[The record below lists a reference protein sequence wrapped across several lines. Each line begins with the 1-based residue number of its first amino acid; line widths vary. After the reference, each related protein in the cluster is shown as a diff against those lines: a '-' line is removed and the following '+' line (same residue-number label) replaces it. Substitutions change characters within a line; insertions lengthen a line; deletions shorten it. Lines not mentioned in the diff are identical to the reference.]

1 MMEALLQDAT
11 EALLAQQ
18 AEIARLHRVLA
29 WCRSR
34 LEAAEAR
41 QMDGIL
47 VRRDSAPGAA
57 RRRDCREFGQ
67 VPGTIR

>member
-29 WCRSR
+29 WCRAR

-41 QMDGIL
+41 QMDGL
-47 VRRDSAPGAA
+47 VRKPDPAPGAQG
-57 RRRDCREFGQ
+57 RRDCREFRM
-67 VPGTIR
+67 VPVAGG

>member
-1 MMEALLQDAT
+1 MVEALLQDAT

-29 WCRSR
+29 WCRGR

-41 QMDGIL
+41 RMDGL
-47 VRRDSAPGAA
+47 LRTGQVAGRGS
-57 RRRDCREFGQ
+57 CREFGSA
-67 VPGTIR
+67 PLAGR

>member
-29 WCRSR
+29 WCRAR
-34 LEAAEAR
+34 MEAAEAR
-41 QMDGIL
+41 QMDGL
-47 VRRDSAPGAA
+47 VRNPIRPRG
-57 RRRDCREFGQ
+57 DCREFRRAPLARG
-67 VPGTIR
+67 

>member
-1 MMEALLQDAT
+1 MVEALLQDAT

-29 WCRSR
+29 WCRAR

-41 QMDGIL
+41 RMDGL
-47 VRRDSAPGAA
+47 LRTRPGGG
-57 RRRDCREFGQ
+57 RGNCREFRS
-67 VPGTIR
+67 VPGS